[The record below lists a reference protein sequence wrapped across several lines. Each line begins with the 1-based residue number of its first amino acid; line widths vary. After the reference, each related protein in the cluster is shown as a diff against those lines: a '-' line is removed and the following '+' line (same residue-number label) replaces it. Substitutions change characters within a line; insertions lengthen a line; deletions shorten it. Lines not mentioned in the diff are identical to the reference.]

1 MSLPLPTLEEV
12 LICNSATTTEE
23 VRKCTLRPHSQRN
36 FILTPDLPHA
46 QIKLAS
52 WPHTFQ
58 VTLLWRRAIGD
69 PGFKRIFC
77 LLHAEKLSYQICD
90 QALQSLTEL
99 SHGRKQSE
107 SNILLART
115 MNIQPTPFSFLLA
128 HCTPT
133 LSPLPPP
140 SLSLFSPPS
149 CPFSPSLWIL
159 PLLLIPFLLSLPLT
173 SHSPSCLF
181 CVLPPLFCPYS
192 TTDYR
197 LVIICSSKDEDKSHI
212 ISQLSPHKKHFA
224 GLHDV
229 AKYRE
234 YLKIHFTRTTPFQSL
249 NVRFA
254 GQGIHASI
262 IDSERYV

>member
-58 VTLLWRRAIGD
+58 VTLLWQRAIGD
-69 PGFKRIFC
+69 PGFKRVFC

-99 SHGRKQSE
+99 SHGSKQSE

-115 MNIQPTPFSFLLA
+115 MNIQPSSLPTVLPLSLPSLL
-128 HCTPT
+128 
-133 LSPLPPP
+133 PLPP
-140 SLSLFSPPS
+140 LSPFFPLPHAPFLPPS
-149 CPFSPSLWIL
+149 GSSPF
-159 PLLLIPFLLSLPLT
+159 FLFLSS
-173 SHSPSCLF
+173 SHSL
-181 CVLPPLFCPYS
+181 
-192 TTDYR
+192 
-197 LVIICSSKDEDKSHI
+197 
-212 ISQLSPHKKHFA
+212 
-224 GLHDV
+224 
-229 AKYRE
+229 
-234 YLKIHFTRTTPFQSL
+234 
-249 NVRFA
+249 
-254 GQGIHASI
+254 
-262 IDSERYV
+262 